1 MSPAETN
8 ILEKYSWESSV
19 PNSINLTPV
28 SKMVTSPDS
37 TVASASQS
45 ASQMLSTPPPYLPY
59 ELFLL
64 LQVPPYF
71 FYFVNSPKKFEIVLK
86 NFMIEL
92 ISLL

>member
-1 MSPAETN
+1 MMSPAETN

-71 FYFVNSPKKFEIVLK
+71 CYFVNSPKQLK
-86 NFMIEL
+86 LFL
-92 ISLL
+92 KIS